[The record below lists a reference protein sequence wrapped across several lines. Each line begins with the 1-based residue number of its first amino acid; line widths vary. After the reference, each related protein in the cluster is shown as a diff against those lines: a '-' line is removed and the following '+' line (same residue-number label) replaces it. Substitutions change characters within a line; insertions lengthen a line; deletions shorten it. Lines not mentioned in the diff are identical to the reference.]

1 MQNKICSAEH
11 SARSMEDDKHFWAC
25 WTVQQMTPRQHL
37 HEEHL
42 NRSEWWIIKAINNG
56 LLNILSFY
64 LHIMLYILLV
74 CIFLITYLLPNT
86 IFIFFH
92 LHIIIHDIIVI
103 ASFVSYN
110 DERPTVA
117 KPRIAIQSKH
127 DLTSSSAY
135 LRPHLQC
142 LLILKNTKTSSY
154 ACPDSYSAASLPTHS
169 SV

>member
-1 MQNKICSAEH
+1 
-11 SARSMEDDKHFWAC
+11 
-25 WTVQQMTPRQHL
+25 
-37 HEEHL
+37 
-42 NRSEWWIIKAINNG
+42 
-56 LLNILSFY
+56 
-64 LHIMLYILLV
+64 MLYILLV

-110 DERPTVA
+110 DERPTFA

-127 DLTSSSAY
+127 DLTSSGAY

-142 LLILKNTKTSSY
+142 LLILKNTKTSSD

-169 SV
+169 SVKAPLKHMQDDPSHYVTIFDFLENTERR